1 MIFVSWGADGRLTLF
16 WENALR
22 IEFSV
27 KLSGKCVL
35 MCTCAYV
42 RREAACPMA
51 LSLILEFISRRT
63 LKLSPLLLKT
73 RREQKVLH
81 FLRLLLTLRLCTDNE
96 DDQIRALVGL
106 LQESIFFLLLL
117 KKCWDFFL
125 FFSPSFCEIPGS
137 WYSWAEIQHRATSS
151 RKFCDVCPH
160 SLIDALTKLL
170 AVFGFEIKFSP
181 GQTEW
186 EFGNFFSFLSIVS
199 VNFPSK
205 HCFEQAK
212 SSNSTYYRHKYLVQF
227 KPQG

>member
-16 WENALR
+16 WENVLR
-22 IEFSV
+22 IQSSV

-42 RREAACPMA
+42 WREGACPMA
-51 LSLILEFISRRT
+51 LSLILEFISRWT

-125 FFSPSFCEIPGS
+125 FFPFFL
-137 WYSWAEIQHRATSS
+137 WNTRQLIQLS
-151 RKFCDVCPH
+151 RDTTQ
-160 SLIDALTKLL
+160 SYI
-170 AVFGFEIKFSP
+170 I
-181 GQTEW
+181 
-186 EFGNFFSFLSIVS
+186 
-199 VNFPSK
+199 
-205 HCFEQAK
+205 
-212 SSNSTYYRHKYLVQF
+212 
-227 KPQG
+227 

>member
-16 WENALR
+16 WENVLR
-22 IEFSV
+22 IQSSV

-42 RREAACPMA
+42 CREAARPMA

-125 FFSPSFCEIPGS
+125 FFPFFL
-137 WYSWAEIQHRATSS
+137 WNTRQLIQLS
-151 RKFCDVCPH
+151 RDTTQ
-160 SLIDALTKLL
+160 SYI
-170 AVFGFEIKFSP
+170 I
-181 GQTEW
+181 
-186 EFGNFFSFLSIVS
+186 
-199 VNFPSK
+199 
-205 HCFEQAK
+205 
-212 SSNSTYYRHKYLVQF
+212 
-227 KPQG
+227 

>member
-16 WENALR
+16 WENVLR
-22 IEFSV
+22 IQSSV

-42 RREAACPMA
+42 CREAVCPMA

-106 LQESIFFLLLL
+106 LQESIFFFC
-117 KKCWDFFL
+117 CWKSAETSSFF
-125 FFSPSFCEIPGS
+125 FPSFCEIPGS

-170 AVFGFEIKFSP
+170 AVFGFETKFCP

-227 KPQG
+227 KPRG